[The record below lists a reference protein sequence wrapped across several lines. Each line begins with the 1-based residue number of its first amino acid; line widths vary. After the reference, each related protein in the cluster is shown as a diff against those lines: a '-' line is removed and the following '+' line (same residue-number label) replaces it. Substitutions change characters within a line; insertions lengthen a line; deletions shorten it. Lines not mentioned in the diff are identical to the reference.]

1 MVSSVVLCYEPF
13 MDENQDDNY
22 SSHHWFCWGRV
33 LTYVDHI
40 LQEKATYWSL
50 STLPGISFLRRASH
64 PTHTAPPACSFVS
77 CHLAPH
83 EINKIASISRVA
95 GFKSDASWD
104 LQRPRGL
111 DKFLHF
117 HARQSR
123 NGCPIPLSVF
133 DRWSGFRL
141 LQLALSDTDELPL
154 SFYLGSVSFA
164 KQIHSLSS
172 CGDGVPAPF
181 LGQKFRWS
189 SDILKAHC
197 NVALSQMAIPS
208 KVCSSN
214 ILGLRDVRNRIHIS
228 SWFLLLSSE
237 PPGK

>member
-1 MVSSVVLCYEPF
+1 MVSSVVLCYQPF
-13 MDENQDDNY
+13 MDENQHDNY
-22 SSHHWFCWGRV
+22 SSHHCCFWGRV

-104 LQRPRGL
+104 SPATTWFGQVSPL
-111 DKFLHF
+111 
-117 HARQSR
+117 S
-123 NGCPIPLSVF
+123 LSVF
-133 DRWSGFRL
+133 DRWSEFRL

-164 KQIHSLSS
+164 KQIHSVVMACL
-172 CGDGVPAPF
+172 PLF
-181 LGQKFRWS
+181 LDRSADEAATSLRLTIMWLWVRS
-189 SDILKAHC
+189 PSHLKS
-197 NVALSQMAIPS
+197 VLAIS
-208 KVCSSN
+208 
-214 ILGLRDVRNRIHIS
+214 
-228 SWFLLLSSE
+228 
-237 PPGK
+237 